1 MSLPARRKSVAAV
14 VGLLL
19 LSGCVPASP
28 DEDTYKGKASL
39 TIGGA
44 SSEVSTVQ
52 DILELLHAHRIFRPA
67 AITQMRDSQSSLD
80 TNTGAFNEINPPP
93 ALDGLYQHTNTL
105 LSDSTDTIRA
115 ARLAIERH
123 ETSRYLPLAHEL
135 GKLADRLDALEK
147 QAE

>member
-1 MSLPARRKSVAAV
+1 VIPSAYRKSVAAV

-39 TIGGA
+39 TLGSA

-52 DILELLHAHRIFRPA
+52 HILELLDAHRIFRPT

-105 LSDSTDTIRA
+105 LSDSMDTIRA

-123 ETSRYLPLAHEL
+123 EAGRYSALAHKL
-135 GKLADRLDALEK
+135 GRLADRIDALEK
-147 QAE
+147 QTE